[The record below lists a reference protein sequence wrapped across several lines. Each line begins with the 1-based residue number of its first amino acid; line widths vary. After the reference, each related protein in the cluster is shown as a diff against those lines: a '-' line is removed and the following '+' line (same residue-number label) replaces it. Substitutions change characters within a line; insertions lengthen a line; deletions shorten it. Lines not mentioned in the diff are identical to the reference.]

1 MIDTMRKWYDRYL
14 TREDSV
20 VLLMVIVSTFL
31 SLWLLGDVLAPILIA
46 IVIAYLCLLY
56 TSPSPRDVE
65 ESRMPSSA

>member
-1 MIDTMRKWYDRYL
+1 MIDTMKKWYDRYL

-46 IVIAYLCLLY
+46 IVIAYLMQGAADIDQTASQLQ
-56 TSPSPRDVE
+56 PADF
-65 ESRMPSSA
+65 